1 MIVLC
6 LQDVYLYMLEETV
19 GGNPWQFMAVFS
31 SQSAAEKE
39 LLSSHSSTRLKHLDE
54 YRLFKVECDDRL
66 WGNRTPV
73 PWSAHMS
80 NG

>member
-1 MIVLC
+1 MC
-6 LQDVYLYMLEETV
+6 GD
-19 GGNPWQFMAVFS
+19 PWEFMAVFS

-39 LLSSHSSTRLKHLDE
+39 LVSAYSTTILEQLDE

-73 PWSAHMS
+73 PWSSHLYT
-80 NG
+80 GQIR